1 MDKFSKLEKKK
12 PKKAEAEELFDGGYL
27 KIVKKDNWTFLTESD
42 NACVLPILLDENKI
56 LVRMEVVTPFKYRD
70 KNDYHLTC
78 ISGTIEEG
86 ETPEQCIKRELEE
99 EAGIVLRSN
108 VVIEVYDAL
117 YKSKTQSSKFHLCVL
132 PLNSYSYDEVIAKG
146 DGSKEEA
153 ISKTVEVNIDNIDQ
167 LNPSD
172 VVTALLISEAKKFLK
187 L

>member
-86 ETPEQCIKRELEE
+86 ETPLKTTWAFAPFAIN
-99 EAGIVLRSN
+99 N
-108 VVIEVYDAL
+108 VI
-117 YKSKTQSSKFHLCVL
+117 SSSIFF
-132 PLNSYSYDEVIAKG
+132 I
-146 DGSKEEA
+146 
-153 ISKTVEVNIDNIDQ
+153 
-167 LNPSD
+167 
-172 VVTALLISEAKKFLK
+172 
-187 L
+187 